1 MTSMFLATLLAAAQA
16 STAPATLEVTEPRN
30 AAVGFALTTSLG
42 VERMARACS
51 AVPDVAPRF
60 EAASQAWLARNKPYA
75 DAAHGW
81 LEHVKGLIAA
91 DQGAGVAE
99 AFIANT
105 HGVLSDEASML
116 AAQALPGS
124 PPSGA
129 DCLRWADILDGRRF
143 DMERSEAFSADL
155 RDVRAFI
162 ESTGALRG
170 P

>member
-99 AFIANT
+99 ASRDRRPPRADCSPSRRAQTRHRARQAKAKWVTMRI
-105 HGVLSDEASML
+105 ML
-116 AAQALPGS
+116 
-124 PPSGA
+124 PSGA
-129 DCLRWADILDGRRF
+129 
-143 DMERSEAFSADL
+143 SSPQHSAGHL
-155 RDVRAFI
+155 
-162 ESTGALRG
+162 
-170 P
+170 